1 MNTNAF
7 RLLLFTVG
15 MYLGAWTFSV
25 RLLFY
30 LAYVM
35 TAVLIG
41 SWIWAR
47 INLMALD
54 VRREARQHQVQMGN
68 TFEEV
73 FTVRN
78 RSFWPKLWLEVR
90 DHSTLPGHQAA
101 AVVGLRS
108 GKAKRWRVRTV
119 CRRRGRYALGPL
131 TVASGDPFGLF
142 RSWRTVP
149 DMAELLVFPALVALD
164 AFGVPAS
171 DLPGGAQL
179 QRRSQSLTPNAAGLR
194 DYVPGDPY
202 NRIHWPATARRQ
214 ALTVKEFEL
223 DPTVDV
229 WVVLDLDRQVHLTVP
244 RALADPNSAPPLRR
258 TTLLDG
264 PQRGGA
270 RSAGGRTE
278 EDDGPPVR
286 LDPSTEEY
294 AVTVAASVAAYFLR
308 QDRAVGLIASGSHP
322 LIVAP
327 DRGGRQLIKILRDL
341 AVVRADEHAPLAEL
355 LAAESAHFTRSDT
368 LIVVTPSASDVWVGP
383 LAHLKHRGVQTA
395 AVLIEPSSFGGA
407 SNSMLVI
414 GALAALDVR
423 SYLVKRDDALDLALH
438 APRFGP
444 RPMR

>member
-1 MNTNAF
+1 
-7 RLLLFTVG
+7 
-15 MYLGAWTFSV
+15 
-25 RLLFY
+25 
-30 LAYVM
+30 M

-54 VRREARQHQVQMGN
+54 VRREARQHQVQMGD

-78 RSFWPKLWLEVR
+78 RSWWPKLWLEMR

-119 CRRRGRYALGPL
+119 CRRRGSYALGPL

-149 DMAELLVFPALVALD
+149 DMAELLVFPALVDLTV
-164 AFGVPAS
+164 FGVPPS
-171 DLPGGAQL
+171 DLPGGAQV
-179 QRRSQSLTPNAAGLR
+179 QRRSHAMTPNASGLR

-214 ALTVKEFEL
+214 TLTVKEFEL

-258 TTLLDG
+258 ASVLDA
-264 PQRGGA
+264 PRRGGP
-270 RSAGGRTE
+270 GIPVIHP
-278 EDDGPPVR
+278 EDEGPPVR
-286 LDPSTEEY
+286 LEPATEEY
-294 AVTVAASVAAYFLR
+294 AVTAAASVAAYFLR

-322 LIVAP
+322 LVLTP
-327 DRGGRQLIKILRDL
+327 DRGGRQLLKILREL
-341 AVVRADEHAPLAEL
+341 AVVRADDHAPLAEL
-355 LAAESAHFTRSDT
+355 LAAESAHFSRSDT
-368 LIVVTPSASDVWVGP
+368 IIIVTPSASDTWVGP
-383 LAHLKHRGVQTA
+383 LAHLKHRGIQTA
-395 AVLIEPSSFGGA
+395 AVLIEPSSFGGTT
-407 SNSMLVI
+407 NSMVVI

>member
-7 RLLLFTVG
+7 RLLLFTVA
-15 MYLGAWTFSV
+15 MYLAAWTFDV

-54 VRREARQHQVQMGN
+54 VRREARQHQVQVGDI
-68 TFEEV
+68 FEEV

-149 DMAELLVFPALVALD
+149 DMAELLVFPAMVDLS
-164 AFGVPAS
+164 AFGVPPS
-171 DLPGGAQL
+171 DLPGGAQV
-179 QRRSQSLTPNAAGLR
+179 QRRSQAMTPNASGLR
-194 DYVPGDPY
+194 DYVPGDAY

-214 ALTVKEFEL
+214 ILTVKEFEL

-229 WVVLDLDRQVHLTVP
+229 WVVLDLDRQVHMTMP
-244 RALADPNSAPPLRR
+244 RALADTDNAPPLRR
-258 TTLLDG
+258 AALLDVPKRDQPG
-264 PQRGGA
+264 LPVVSGG
-270 RSAGGRTE
+270 
-278 EDDGPPVR
+278 DDGPPVR
-286 LDPSTEEY
+286 LDPATEEY
-294 AVTVAASVAAYFLR
+294 AVTAAASIAGYFLR
-308 QDRAVGLIASGSHP
+308 QDRAVGLIASGSRP
-322 LIVAP
+322 LVLTP
-327 DRGGRQLIKILRDL
+327 DRGGRQLLKILREL
-341 AVVRADEHAPLAEL
+341 AVVRADDPAPLAEL
-355 LAAESAHFTRSDT
+355 LAAESAHFSRSDT
-368 LIVVTPSASDVWVGP
+368 IIVVTPSASDAWVGP

-395 AVLIEPSSFGGA
+395 AILIDPSSFGGA
-407 SNSMLVI
+407 TNSMLVI

-423 SYLVKRDDALDLALH
+423 SYLIKRNDALDLALH